1 MYANNLYSI
10 MLGIKLFMLCSM
22 RKRKRNLIF
31 KHVTAPVKIIDFIN
45 EASMSVIC
53 RMIIVPRETPIK

>member
-1 MYANNLYSI
+1 

-31 KHVTAPVKIIDFIN
+31 KHVTAPVKIIDFII